1 MSVNNTTQNTN
12 FFKRVGNWFNKN
24 GNVLGKSLQL
34 AGTTAVGVGF
44 TGMMLHEMNKSSCH
58 HHGGSIWGGGFG
70 GCCSPWNMG
79 MSPYSMCGCGM
90 FGGMSMLNSM
100 YGMKNPY
107 LTMAGLQSAS
117 NYGLMSAATARQ
129 NMFANPLYQSYYNQS
144 FQKYQTMYNSQQ
156 SRTNYDADVDYTS
169 NGKDEAKLSEAEL
182 NNTKKGE
189 EMDTA
194 FNDKETFKYI
204 DDSKATDED
213 KQNARIE
220 YSKSFLAYVDKKGDS
235 DGFVSED
242 EFVEHEINDNG
253 SNEAMVRK
261 AFRQFDLNNDEK
273 LDYKEYASLLRAYDA
288 NNDGK
293 IASSEVSTAN
303 TASQNGIILA
313 LQKEDASYDRFRKT
327 LDKHR
332 KELD

>member
-1 MSVNNTTQNTN
+1 MSVNNTTQNTG

-79 MSPYSMCGCGM
+79 MSPYSMGGCGM

-100 YGMKNPY
+100 YGMTNPY

-144 FQKYQTMYNSQQ
+144 FQKYQTMFNSQQ
-156 SRTNYDADVDYTS
+156 SGKNYDADVDYTS

-194 FNDKETFKYI
+194 FNKKNFKKFEYA
-204 DDSKATDED
+204 DSKASDEE
-213 KQNARIE
+213 KETALKE
-220 YSKSFLAYVDKKGDS
+220 YAKSYVAYVDKEGGDG
-235 DGFVSED
+235 DGLISED
-242 EFVEHEINDNG
+242 EFVEHEAVASTG
-253 SNEAMVRK
+253 SDTSLRK
-261 AFRQFDLNNDEK
+261 AFKQFDLNNDEQ
-273 LDYKEYASLLRAYDA
+273 LDWKEYAALMRTYDR
-288 NNDGK
+288 NSDGT
-293 IASSEVSTAN
+293 ITAEEVSKAKL
-303 TASQNGIILA
+303 ASDNGLSRA
-313 LQKEDASYDRFRKT
+313 LRQEDAEKDIFRQK
-327 LDKHR
+327 LEGNYKD
-332 KELD
+332 